1 MVTRSVDSSFPLL
14 LRCDDDDDRADG
26 DGGGDDAE
34 GVRVVVKCILS
45 VYLVVLVCVVLC
57 DKRLCFLCSRFEIN
71 LFLNQN

>member
-26 DGGGDDAE
+26 DDGGDDAE

-45 VYLVVLVCVVLC
+45 VYLVVLVRVVATNDCVSFSV
-57 DKRLCFLCSRFEIN
+57 
-71 LFLNQN
+71 